1 MKKALN
7 LLAATLLIG
16 LIAACGGEQAK
27 DGGGKGG
34 GRGGPGGD
42 KDKPSVVTAGT
53 IAPHDFIDA
62 LEAVGT
68 ANARESVSLAADVT
82 DRIKTIRFSDG
93 QYVRKGQIL
102 VELAQAEE
110 TANLAQSRAQLKE
123 AEAQLA
129 RIQSLVKD
137 GYATRSRLDTQ
148 IAIRDSARAEVA
160 SLEARVQ
167 DRFIRAPFSGVI
179 GLRRVSAG
187 QMASASAPLL
197 ELTDTSLIK
206 LDFTVPET
214 SLAVVRRGQNIQAI
228 AAAYPDDRFTGQIEA
243 IDPQVDPVTRAVSLR
258 ALIPN
263 TSRKLKP
270 GMLLTVRIERARRT
284 ALAVPEQAIVAEG
297 DQKFVFKI
305 DPASKTVEKTTVTI
319 GTREPGYVE
328 ITGGI
333 PAGAL
338 IVVDGTVKVRDGGK
352 VEYAGDDT
360 RKMTASAPAAQNVV
374 AQ

>member
-1 MKKALN
+1 MKQVLN

-16 LIAACGGEQAK
+16 LIGACSGEQTK
-27 DGGGKGG
+27 ESGKGG
-34 GRGGPGGD
+34 GRGAPGGD
-42 KDKPSVVTAGT
+42 KDRPSVVTAGV

-82 DRIKTIRFSDG
+82 DRIKAIRFSDG
-93 QYVRKGQIL
+93 QYVRKGEIL

-148 IAIRDSARAEVA
+148 TAIRDSARAEVA

-167 DRFIRAPFSGVI
+167 DRFIRAPFSGTI

-214 SLAVVRRGQNIQAI
+214 SLAAVRRGQNIEAI
-228 AAAYPDDRFTGQIEA
+228 AAAYPDERFSGRIEA
-243 IDPQVDPVTRAVSLR
+243 IDPQVDPVTRAAALR
-258 ALIPN
+258 ALIVN
-263 TSRKLKP
+263 TSGRLKP

-284 ALAVPEQAIVAEG
+284 ALAVPEQAIIAEG

-305 DPASKTVEKTTVTI
+305 DHASKTVEKIAITT
-319 GTREPGYVE
+319 GAREPGFVE

-333 PAGAL
+333 PAGAR
-338 IVVDGTVKVRDGGK
+338 IVVDGTVKIRDGGK
-352 VEYAGDDT
+352 VEYTDADT
-360 RKMTASAPAAQNVV
+360 QKITAASAPATRTVV